1 MDAPAMATNK
11 TRTIIG
17 FALDALIVLVPIGL
31 IVAAILLL

>member
-1 MDAPAMATNK
+1 MATNK

-31 IVAAILLL
+31 IIGAAILLQ

>member
-1 MDAPAMATNK
+1 MATNK

-31 IVAAILLL
+31 IIGAVILLQ